1 MERERDKM
9 NIEEREDLKGKVTA
23 ANKLVRSSVQDQ
35 GTLSDASYSKTTS
48 TPKHISINFFIL
60 YKRCCDG
67 LCPAGCVIK
76 V

>member
-1 MERERDKM
+1 M

-35 GTLSDASYSKTTS
+35 GTLSDASYSKKTS
-48 TPKHISINFFIL
+48 TLKHISIHFFIL
-60 YKRCCDG
+60 YKCCCDG
-67 LCPAGCVIK
+67 LCPAGCVII